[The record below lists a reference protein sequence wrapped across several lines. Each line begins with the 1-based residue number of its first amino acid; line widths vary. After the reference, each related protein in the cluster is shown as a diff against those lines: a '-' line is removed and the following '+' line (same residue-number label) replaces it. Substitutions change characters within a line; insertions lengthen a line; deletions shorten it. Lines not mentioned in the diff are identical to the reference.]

1 MKLESFE
8 NSGFNFLLF
17 FADGEIF
24 TVDIHPLVGRYISEN
39 DLNSARIDPEWGC
52 LEFRNGI
59 VDVDPTTLYRYAI
72 RYGESTQRRE
82 AFFEKVSDELL
93 HSAAR
98 ASNLRI
104 AMCS

>member
-1 MKLESFE
+1 MKLESFK
-8 NSGFNFLLF
+8 NYGFNFLLF
-17 FADGEIF
+17 FANGEMF
-24 TVDIHPLVGRYISEN
+24 TVDIHPLVEKYVSES

-59 VDVDPTTLYRYAI
+59 VDVAPTTLYRYAI
-72 RYGESTQRRE
+72 RYGESTQCRE
-82 AFFEKVSDELL
+82 AFSEKVSDELL